1 MHQEMNGM
9 EEQRSKKDRLRADA
23 HHLVCEKL
31 LVARHAYISFLIITK
46 ASRRVK
52 NDIQDS

>member
-31 LVARHAYISFLIITK
+31 LVACHAYTSFLIITK
-46 ASRRVK
+46 AGRRVK